1 MKNPMNLQERIREE
15 LKEAVR
21 REDRVRRSA
30 LRLILAGIRN
40 AEIAQQR
47 ELDDAGVIDVLTKEV
62 KQRRESIEAFRHGNR
77 QDLVAQEE
85 AELAVILEYLPE
97 PMTREEIVAL
107 VQKTIAETGAKGPG
121 DKGKVMGQLMPQ
133 VKGRAE
139 GKEVSTIVS
148 ELLASL

>member
-1 MKNPMNLQERIREE
+1 MKSPMNLQERIRED

-21 REDRVRRSA
+21 REDRVRRSV

-40 AEIAQQR
+40 AEIAQQK
-47 ELDDAGVIDVLTKEV
+47 ELDDAGVIDVLTREV
-62 KQRRESIEAFRHGNR
+62 KQRRESIEAFRKGNR
-77 QDLVAQEE
+77 QDLVTREE
-85 AELAVILEYLPE
+85 AELAIILGYLPE
-97 PMTREEIVAL
+97 PMTREEIVTL
-107 VQKTIAETGAKGPG
+107 VRKIIAETGAKGPG

-148 ELLASL
+148 ELLASR

>member
-1 MKNPMNLQERIREE
+1 MNLQERIRED

-21 REDRVRRSA
+21 REDRVRRSV
-30 LRLILAGIRN
+30 LRLTLAAIRN

-62 KQRRESIEAFRHGNR
+62 KQRRESIEAFGHSNR

-85 AELAVILEYLPE
+85 SELAVISEYLPE
-97 PMTREEIVAL
+97 PMNREEIEAL
-107 VQKTIAETGAKGPG
+107 AQKIIAETGAKGPG
-121 DKGKVMGQLMPQ
+121 DKGKVMDQLMPQ
-133 VKGRAE
+133 VRGRAE

>member
-1 MKNPMNLQERIREE
+1 MNLQERIREE